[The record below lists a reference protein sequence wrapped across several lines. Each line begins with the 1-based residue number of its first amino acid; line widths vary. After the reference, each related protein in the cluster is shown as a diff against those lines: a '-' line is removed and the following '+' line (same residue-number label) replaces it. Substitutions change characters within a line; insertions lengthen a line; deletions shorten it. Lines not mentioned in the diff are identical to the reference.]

1 MKTDALSSNLAICA
15 WIPLFALR
23 CEEQRRD
30 DSPPSHTPT
39 AVLSPDDNRRLW
51 QVSQIARHFG
61 ARSGMTVSQAI
72 GMCPKLILFEPDP
85 VYYDEVFTQLL
96 TALYNISPVIEPID
110 LGRVYIGADG
120 IERLYGSPARQLRA
134 VTRVAL
140 RKTSIATH
148 MRLGWAHGKF
158 ISWVAATKAKPGSP
172 VVVDQDSSGEFLAT
186 QPVACL
192 PIDPDTHRR
201 LLQLG
206 IKTLQDLAKLPEQAV
221 VTQFGKSGRQALQL
235 ATGRII
241 EPVRGKKILDPI
253 VECVD
258 FPSPIA
264 DHGLLT
270 NALSRLL
277 DRALRHP
284 RRIGRRVQAVRVLA
298 GLEQKSS
305 WMLNVTLKNPT
316 ADRDAILDPIKTRI
330 RQTPPAGAIENLTLE
345 FTRFA
350 RGTDE
355 LQLFARDATSSARA
369 GQRRALHWAAHEI
382 KTRLKRSLLHHII
395 EVTPWSRIPERRYA
409 LIDYDP

>member
-1 MKTDALSSNLAICA
+1 MRVKTDTPTLSSNLAICA

-72 GMCPKLILFEPDP
+72 GMCPKLILFEP
-85 VYYDEVFTQLL
+85 
-96 TALYNISPVIEPID
+96 
-110 LGRVYIGADG
+110 
-120 IERLYGSPARQLRA
+120 
-134 VTRVAL
+134 
-140 RKTSIATH
+140 
-148 MRLGWAHGKF
+148 
-158 ISWVAATKAKPGSP
+158 
-172 VVVDQDSSGEFLAT
+172 
-186 QPVACL
+186 
-192 PIDPDTHRR
+192 
-201 LLQLG
+201 
-206 IKTLQDLAKLPEQAV
+206 EQAL

-235 ATGRII
+235 AAGRII

-258 FPSPIA
+258 FLSPIA

-298 GLEQKSS
+298 DLEQKSS

-350 RGTDE
+350 RGTNE